1 MRILLVMP
9 TPFENGRLGLE
20 NVVWL
25 SEPVALTSVAAAVGA
40 GHQVK
45 VIDLRLEPED
55 ALARELA
62 SFKPHIVGTTSMT
75 TDVYQAL
82 AVLRMARQIVPDALT
97 VVGGHA
103 ATLAPAEFEQS
114 WVDVIVQGEGEQTF
128 IDIVTGWSSQRETG
142 DRRFP
147 EVPGLR
153 YRPAP
158 GEPML
163 SNPKRQQTKNLDE
176 LPMPD
181 RSLLARY
188 KGRYFF
194 TAARNMASIFT
205 SRGCS
210 F

>member
-25 SEPVALTSVAAAVGA
+25 SEPVALTSVAAAVGCE
-40 GHQVK
+40 HEVR
-45 VIDLRLEPED
+45 VLDMRLEPED

-62 SFKPHIVGTTSMT
+62 GFEPHLVGTTSMT

-82 AVLRMARQIVPDALT
+82 AVLRMARQIVPGALT

-103 ATLAPAEFEQS
+103 ATLQPGVFDEPY
-114 WVDVIVQGEGEQTF
+114 VDVVVQGEGEVTF
-128 IDIVTGWSSQRETG
+128 QELCAAWDVQRERG

-147 EVPGLR
+147 EVTGLR
-153 YRPAP
+153 YRDVA
-158 GEPML
+158 GQPML
-163 SNPKRQQTKNLDE
+163 KNPKRQQTKNLDE
-176 LPMPD
+176 LPPPD
-181 RSLLARY
+181 RRLLSRY

-194 TAARNMASIFT
+194 TVARNMALGQ
-205 SRGCS
+205 R
-210 F
+210 